1 MVFNCQL
8 FLLLTE
14 RYFCLYTFLWIT
26 CISRFYFAFILF
38 LFCHSIFTVRTQ
50 TIWAWVSIFIC
61 KKLWGERK
69 VYLDYIYI
77 SCMYVLVL
85 RRKLCL
91 RPMNRLNS
99 LKLVQHFNAHNSN
112 QRKEKEI
119 KKENIQFTTFRCTCN
134 STKPFEVARGTFTD
148 RMLL

>member
-1 MVFNCQL
+1 M
-8 FLLLTE
+8 
-14 RYFCLYTFLWIT
+14 
-26 CISRFYFAFILF
+26 
-38 LFCHSIFTVRTQ
+38 
-50 TIWAWVSIFIC
+50 
-61 KKLWGERK
+61 
-69 VYLDYIYI
+69 YI

-134 STKPFEVARGTFTD
+134 STKPFEVARGTFTG